1 MSEVSTFQTHSR
13 QSFFKPGTGESEAF
27 TFQTA
32 TIRNEYLL
40 SNIAWSCF
48 CIVMIKRNRDSIRE
62 EGESINSGP
71 SDGKHSVVYPSKYG
85 LNEAEIPSKSSFILK
100 RKITQRKK

>member
-62 EGESINSGP
+62 EGESINSSIIQVMG
-71 SDGKHSVVYPSKYG
+71 SIV
-85 LNEAEIPSKSSFILK
+85 SFI
-100 RKITQRKK
+100 QANMA